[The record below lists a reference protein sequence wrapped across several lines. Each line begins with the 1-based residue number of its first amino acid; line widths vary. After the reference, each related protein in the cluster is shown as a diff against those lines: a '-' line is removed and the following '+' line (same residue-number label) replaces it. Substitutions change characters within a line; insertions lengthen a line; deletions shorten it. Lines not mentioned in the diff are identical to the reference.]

1 MRNKKKFYI
10 ISILC
15 QCRRD
20 LDTDR
25 SFESAYIRQTL
36 ETRIKK
42 PSTRF
47 YFISEE
53 YVQLILLIIVILIIE
68 SLFENRKEKTAAF
81 QKFLSF
87 MRNTGRTKIREW
99 QNFKSFDMNEIFPF
113 LSPNT
118 FQTRIKL
125 KFINLRII
133 YKFRLQARVNFRST
147 HYRKLCAHILQKYF
161 LKNTSSEV

>member
-1 MRNKKKFYI
+1 MRDKKKFYI

-36 ETRIKK
+36 ETRIRN
-42 PSTRF
+42 PFTRF

-81 QKFLSF
+81 QKFLERKSVSGKIL
-87 MRNTGRTKIREW
+87 NLSIRTK
-99 QNFKSFDMNEIFPF
+99 FF
-113 LSPNT
+113 LFSP
-118 FQTRIKL
+118 QTPSKH
-125 KFINLRII
+125 
-133 YKFRLQARVNFRST
+133 V
-147 HYRKLCAHILQKYF
+147 
-161 LKNTSSEV
+161 

>member
-42 PSTRF
+42 PSTF

-81 QKFLSF
+81 QKFLERKSVSGKIL
-87 MRNTGRTKIREW
+87 NLSIRTK
-99 QNFKSFDMNEIFPF
+99 FF
-113 LSPNT
+113 LFSP
-118 FQTRIKL
+118 QTPSKH
-125 KFINLRII
+125 
-133 YKFRLQARVNFRST
+133 V
-147 HYRKLCAHILQKYF
+147 
-161 LKNTSSEV
+161 